1 MMEGK
6 QDVAYV
12 RSLLS
17 QVLLPK
23 TDDYDNTYKNDAN
36 NLS

>member
-1 MMEGK
+1 MQGE

-12 RSLLS
+12 RSLRS

-23 TDDYDNTYKNDAN
+23 TDDYDNTHKNDAN